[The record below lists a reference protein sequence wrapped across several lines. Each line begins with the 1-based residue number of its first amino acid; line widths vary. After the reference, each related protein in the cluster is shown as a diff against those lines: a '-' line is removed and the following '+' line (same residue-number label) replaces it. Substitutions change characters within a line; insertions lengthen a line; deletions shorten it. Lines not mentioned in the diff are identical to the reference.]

1 MTLCRDRFLCPT
13 QHTLISGVTSC
24 LTIMHR
30 KHAPFA
36 WCDCVKV
43 YCAVNNQVET
53 FIEQRRKILKFSII
67 QCIFLSKRLRETLA
81 SSQRRDSRNLLE

>member
-1 MTLCRDRFLCPT
+1 
-13 QHTLISGVTSC
+13 
-24 LTIMHR
+24 MHR

>member
-1 MTLCRDRFLCPT
+1 
-13 QHTLISGVTSC
+13 
-24 LTIMHR
+24 MHR

-53 FIEQRRKILKFSII
+53 FIEQRRKL
-67 QCIFLSKRLRETLA
+67 
-81 SSQRRDSRNLLE
+81 RNLVLEGANFSQGGCFDFFWEAMV

>member
-1 MTLCRDRFLCPT
+1 MAFVLGRTISEGCSLHYFDFW
-13 QHTLISGVTSC
+13 HLIQSTC
-24 LTIMHR
+24 R

-53 FIEQRRKILKFSII
+53 FIEQRRKLGNKVQS
-67 QCIFLSKRLRETLA
+67 FLYFCYKEVA
-81 SSQRRDSRNLLE
+81 

>member
-1 MTLCRDRFLCPT
+1 MVERFLRDVDNI
-13 QHTLISGVTSC
+13 TLISGIKSS
-24 LTIMHR
+24 LTFISR

-53 FIEQRRKILKFSII
+53 FIEQRRKLGNKVQS
-67 QCIFLSKRLRETLA
+67 FLYFCYKEVA
-81 SSQRRDSRNLLE
+81 